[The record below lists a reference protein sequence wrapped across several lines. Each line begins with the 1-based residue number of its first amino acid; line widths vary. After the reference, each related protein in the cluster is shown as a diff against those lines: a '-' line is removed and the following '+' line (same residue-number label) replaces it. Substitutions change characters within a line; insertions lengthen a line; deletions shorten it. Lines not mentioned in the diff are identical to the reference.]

1 MDFVFILYYMGEE
14 NARVWTQMDFL
25 VSRSFAV
32 GFRKGA
38 FRIKFERNAPLCR
51 TLFIFF
57 LCFCRQDRK
66 AACEKGESG
75 ARFLFRT
82 DNRFFAERKKFK
94 FSPLRDSLPLSQ
106 IYEKTDESP
115 AYKRRLRKKNIK
127 LIRERGTLRK
137 RKSGPFPSGKAR
149 FFLRNYL
156 S

>member
-115 AYKRRLRKKNIK
+115 AYKRRLRKK
-127 LIRERGTLRK
+127 T
-137 RKSGPFPSGKAR
+137 
-149 FFLRNYL
+149 
-156 S
+156 

>member
-14 NARVWTQMDFL
+14 NTRVWTQMDFW
-25 VSRSFAV
+25 VSRNFAG

-38 FRIKFERNAPLCR
+38 IRIKFERNAPLCH

-75 ARFLFRT
+75 ALFLFRT
-82 DNRFFAERKKFK
+82 DNRFFAGGKNLNFPCSAAPYPFRKFM
-94 FSPLRDSLPLSQ
+94 
-106 IYEKTDESP
+106 
-115 AYKRRLRKKNIK
+115 KRRTNRPPIKDVCAKSIK